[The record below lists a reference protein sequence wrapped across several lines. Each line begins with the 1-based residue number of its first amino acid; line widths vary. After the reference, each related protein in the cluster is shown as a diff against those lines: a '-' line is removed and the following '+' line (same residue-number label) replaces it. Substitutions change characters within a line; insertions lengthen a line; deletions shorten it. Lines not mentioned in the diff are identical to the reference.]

1 MWKPFRCRLFR
12 EHDYQVRR
20 EPGALCLE
28 CRRCGHRSRGWDL
41 PERRVNRAGSAL
53 RLFIAE
59 NGEGLRAV
67 RPPDM
72 TGAEMWA
79 TWIEAGELRLT
90 FGRED

>member
-12 EHDYQVRR
+12 EHDYHVRR

-41 PERRVNRAGSAL
+41 SERRVNRADSSL

-59 NGEGLRAV
+59 NGEGRRAV
-67 RPPDM
+67 RASDGLG
-72 TGAEMWA
+72 TGMWG
-79 TWIEAGELRLT
+79 TLMDTGELRLT
-90 FGRED
+90 FGHEE